1 MNENFKD
8 FVATVIVDNDKFF
21 IVDWRHKDGGSNYFV
36 RYICDL
42 KLGSLIINGDLGSC
56 VANWY
61 HSVSVA
67 EFRQYMNDL
76 SYFIEKFKCYTD
88 RCYRSKEVID
98 SDLADLKKRIIE
110 DEWVD
115 DLSEI
120 DEDFKEIR
128 DYFVMH
134 WKEDAFLEPDI
145 IEIFK
150 KYSDE
155 WWEDEFADIGLTVH
169 PFVKL
174 WVEGFNLAL
183 EQLERAGEQ
192 SHEYSN

>member
-1 MNENFKD
+1 MNNNFKD

-61 HSVSVA
+61 HSVSIK
-67 EFRQYMNDL
+67 EFKQYMNDL
-76 SYFIEKFKCYTD
+76 SYFIEKFNCYTD
-88 RCYRSKEVID
+88 RYYRSKEVID
-98 SDLADLKKRIIE
+98 TDLAALKNQIIE
-110 DEWVD
+110 NEWVD
-115 DLSEI
+115 NLSEI
-120 DEDFKEIR
+120 DDDFKIIR
-128 DYFVMH
+128 DFYLLNWQENPYF
-134 WKEDAFLEPDI
+134 DPDI
-145 IEIFK
+145 VEIFK

-155 WWEDEFADIGLTVH
+155 WWEDGFADIGLTVH